1 MTTEADSRDVTT
13 PYWYDA
19 QAVGADDAIG
29 VLEALRRFRS
39 ADKSMRQRTQDDMD
53 MNETDLAA
61 LRFLIAEEKREHE
74 VGPTDLAHH
83 LGISTAATTKLI
95 KRLVASGHLQ
105 RRPHPHDRRAQI
117 LHPTPGAHDE
127 VRATLA
133 AMHARM
139 MGVADAFAPEEQLV
153 VVRFLTAMAD
163 AVALAHDP
171 EPAGSGAD
179 SATDAATDPATDA
192 PLDATGEAPPA
203 S

>member
-1 MTTEADSRDVTT
+1 MSDMTTEADSREL
-13 PYWYDA
+13 PAAYWYDA
-19 QAVGADDAIG
+19 AEPGADDAIG

-39 ADKSMRQRTQDDMD
+39 ADKTMRLRTQDDMD

-61 LRFLIAEEKREHE
+61 LRYLIAEEKGGRE

-117 LHPTPGAHDE
+117 LHPTPGAHEE

-139 MGVADAFAPEEQLV
+139 MDVADAFAPEEQLV
-153 VVRFLTAMAD
+153 VVRFLTAMAE
-163 AVALAHDP
+163 AVSHAHD
-171 EPAGSGAD
+171 D
-179 SATDAATDPATDA
+179 DAAHGASHDAARDADPQ
-192 PLDATGEAPPA
+192 P
-203 S
+203 

>member
-1 MTTEADSRDVTT
+1 MSTEADSRGL
-13 PYWYDA
+13 PSYWYDA
-19 QAVGADDAIG
+19 QAAGAGEAIG

-39 ADKSMRQRTQDDMD
+39 ADRTMRLRTQDDMD

-61 LRFLIAEEKREHE
+61 LRFLIAEEKRGHE

-95 KRLVASGHLQ
+95 KRLVASGHLE

-117 LHPTPGAHDE
+117 LHPTPGAHEE

-139 MGVADAFAPEEQLV
+139 MGVADAFAPEEQQV

-163 AVALAHDP
+163 AVGRTRDA
-171 EPAGSGAD
+171 EPAGAE
-179 SATDAATDPATDA
+179 TPADA
-192 PLDATGEAPPA
+192 PIETGETPPA
-203 S
+203 P